1 MVGSGLGRSWGS
13 GGSLASCH
21 GLLPSLGKGK
31 ERLRGALGERSG
43 VPPEGDVTLGSAM
56 SNAMKGC
63 RMEGGDVEPAAA
75 LLSAPSVLCRVR
87 L

>member
-13 GGSLASCH
+13 GGSLPSCH

-43 VPPEGDVTLGSAM
+43 VPEGDVMLGSAM

-75 LLSAPSVLCRVR
+75 LLSAPSVLGRVCD
-87 L
+87 